1 MEECFMFLVVLLL
14 AAIVWLLWT
23 LHQDMLEAN
32 QRQRNI
38 KMELIR
44 LVERM
49 EKILESHEAASSL
62 PAATVGLNSA
72 TKPAIQTLPKVGAV
86 LADRI
91 ISARPFASI
100 EQLRAIDGINDNLF
114 ELLRE
119 RVSLD

>member
-1 MEECFMFLVVLLL
+1 MFLVVLIL

-49 EKILESHEAASSL
+49 EKILEGQGAGNSL
-62 PAATVGLNSA
+62 PAAPVGLNSA

-86 LADRI
+86 LAERI
-91 ISARPFASI
+91 ISARPFESI
-100 EQLRAIDGINDNLF
+100 DQLRAIDGINDSLF
-114 ELLRE
+114 ELLRD

>member
-1 MEECFMFLVVLLL
+1 MFLVVLLL

-49 EKILESHEAASSL
+49 EKILDSQESESKL
-62 PAATVGLNSA
+62 PVATVGLNSA
-72 TKPAIQTLPKVGAV
+72 TKTSIQTLPKVGAV

-91 ISARPFASI
+91 IGARPFESI
-100 EQLRAIDGINDNLF
+100 EQLRAVDGINDSLF
-114 ELLRE
+114 EVLRD

>member
-1 MEECFMFLVVLLL
+1 MFLVFLLL

-49 EKILESHEAASSL
+49 EKIIDQREAGDSL
-62 PAATVGLNSA
+62 PVGKLGLNSA
-72 TKPAIQTLPKVGAV
+72 TKSALRTLPKVGAV
-86 LADRI
+86 VADRI
-91 ISARPFASI
+91 IGARPFASI
-100 EQLRAIDGINDNLF
+100 EQLRSVDGINDSLF
-114 ELLRE
+114 EALQD

>member
-1 MEECFMFLVVLLL
+1 MEEDLMFLVVLLL

-49 EKILESHEAASSL
+49 EKILDSQESESKL
-62 PAATVGLNSA
+62 PVATVGLNSA
-72 TKPAIQTLPKVGAV
+72 TKTSIQTLPKVGAV

-91 ISARPFASI
+91 IGARPFESI
-100 EQLRAIDGINDNLF
+100 EQLRAVDGINDSLF
-114 ELLRE
+114 EVLRDK
-119 RVSLD
+119 VSLD